1 MRHLA
6 FVSALMLLG
15 SRDCTFTGPRPG
27 RTVTGTWGG
36 DNAGLIADDSNA
48 HVHVACTFG
57 NLPHAIVLDAT
68 GRFDLAGE
76 YTLRA
81 FPIVVGPPLPARF
94 SGAVVGPLMTLTIVV
109 TDTTADTTAVLGPVK
124 LVRGREPVMYP
135 CPICRS
141 PRGRRG

>member
-1 MRHLA
+1 MRYLA
-6 FVSALMLLG
+6 LVSSLMLLG
-15 SRDCTFTGPRPG
+15 SRDCALTGPRPI

-36 DNAGLIADDSNA
+36 DNAGLIADDSTA

-57 NLPHAIVLDAT
+57 NLFQPIVLDAA
-68 GRFDLAGE
+68 GRFDLPGE

-81 FPIVVGPPLPARF
+81 FPIVVGPPLPARYTG
-94 SGAVVGPLMTLTIVV
+94 SVVGRVLTLTIVV

-124 LVRGREPVMYP
+124 LTHGREPMMQM